1 MTADEE
7 TPLLP
12 PKHQSRWSAWKTSL
26 WSPASRVLLAG
37 FVIALSFSF
46 TQVS

>member
-12 PKHQSRWSAWKTSL
+12 SKQKGRWSALKKSI
-26 WSPASRVLLAG
+26 WSPANRVLLAG
-37 FVIALSFSF
+37 FVISLSFSF

>member
-1 MTADEE
+1 MVVDEH

-12 PKHQSRWSAWKTSL
+12 AKKKASWVSSI
-26 WSPASRVLLAG
+26 WSPANRVLLAG
-37 FVIALSFSF
+37 FIISLSFSF